1 MSARVLFVELEP
13 FLTRQSY
20 DAVSNLTSERLPWG
34 ASALGQLGAHEFD
47 VLVAVAPNEG
57 ALSEQIFREIL
68 AAPVSKPVV
77 AVLPPDRRLLNM
89 AIPVVDD
96 FVIAPIRIDE
106 LQHRI
111 ARLLGNAFEQ
121 DDKTAAHERLTR
133 DLGLAGLIGDH
144 PAFLSTVKQ
153 VPILARNPTPV
164 LITGETGTGKEMFA
178 RAIHHLSGRRT
189 LPFIPVDCAALPE
202 NLFESELFGHVR
214 GAFTD
219 AHRDQPGL
227 IALAGAGTLFLDEI
241 DALSVQAQ
249 SKLLR
254 FLQERTYR
262 PVGSDQFQRADL
274 KIIAASNQDIDG
286 LARDNKFRS
295 DLYFRLNVLRLHLT
309 PLRERRS
316 DIALLVRHFLTAL
329 ATEIRSTRKTL
340 SPMALQHLL
349 RQDWPGNVRE
359 LYNAVQRAVAMCETD
374 QIQPVHLGGPSA
386 LNSLTTSDLRPYREA
401 RASVLEAFDRGY
413 IEDMLRKAGGNVT
426 EAARLANKD
435 RRVFGRMM
443 KRYNILRDF
452 A

>member
-1 MSARVLFVELEP
+1 
-13 FLTRQSY
+13 
-20 DAVSNLTSERLPWG
+20 
-34 ASALGQLGAHEFD
+34 
-47 VLVAVAPNEG
+47 
-57 ALSEQIFREIL
+57 
-68 AAPVSKPVV
+68 
-77 AVLPPDRRLLNM
+77 M

-121 DDKTAAHERLTR
+121 DDETAAHERLTR

-286 LARDNKFRS
+286 LARD
-295 DLYFRLNVLRLHLT
+295 T
-309 PLRERRS
+309 IPL
-316 DIALLVRHFLTAL
+316 
-329 ATEIRSTRKTL
+329 
-340 SPMALQHLL
+340 
-349 RQDWPGNVRE
+349 
-359 LYNAVQRAVAMCETD
+359 
-374 QIQPVHLGGPSA
+374 
-386 LNSLTTSDLRPYREA
+386 
-401 RASVLEAFDRGY
+401 
-413 IEDMLRKAGGNVT
+413 
-426 EAARLANKD
+426 
-435 RRVFGRMM
+435 
-443 KRYNILRDF
+443 
-452 A
+452 